1 MQSQEVE
8 ALLKKAFD
16 LFDYD
21 QNETVNPKVLASSFI
36 EWKYVE
42 KYPIVFELI
51 CNLDQEN
58 MQGGISF
65 DQFKGVLLDSL
76 GDRQNEENVHKLFN
90 LLDIKRNEGL
100 DKFDLKEMFRQ
111 AEVNSSDEEID
122 QMILVLSSDGEKI
135 SRQDFLKLER
145 AIHNIPKN

>member
-1 MQSQEVE
+1 
-8 ALLKKAFD
+8 
-16 LFDYD
+16 
-21 QNETVNPKVLASSFI
+21 
-36 EWKYVE
+36 
-42 KYPIVFELI
+42 
-51 CNLDQEN
+51 